1 MKTSIR
7 FFNSKKLR
15 SVYDEID
22 NNWYSSCVD
31 LVFILTNTKTPKTYW
46 NNLKS
51 RYPVV
56 KKYIKQYCLR
66 SNDNKRYQTDCI
78 NANGIKEL
86 LKIIKS
92 TKHEEVKK
100 WLEGSNN
107 PLDQQSKQK
116 AYELW
121 NSSILDDIEVGT
133 IKGLQQIHA
142 YIFGGLYEFAGQIR
156 EINISKGG
164 FKFSPYQHF
173 KIIFKNINQMP
184 ESNLEEIIE
193 KYVCMNIA
201 HPFMEGNG
209 RSTRIWL
216 DLILKKNLKK
226 VVDWSKISKENYL
239 KAMVKSHADDSLIY
253 KLIKNALTNKIDDR
267 TIFIKGIDYSY
278 YYEDV
283 DMDE

>member
-116 AYELW
+116 AY
-121 NSSILDDIEVGT
+121 
-133 IKGLQQIHA
+133 
-142 YIFGGLYEFAGQIR
+142 
-156 EINISKGG
+156 
-164 FKFSPYQHF
+164 
-173 KIIFKNINQMP
+173 
-184 ESNLEEIIE
+184 
-193 KYVCMNIA
+193 
-201 HPFMEGNG
+201 
-209 RSTRIWL
+209 
-216 DLILKKNLKK
+216 
-226 VVDWSKISKENYL
+226 
-239 KAMVKSHADDSLIY
+239 
-253 KLIKNALTNKIDDR
+253 
-267 TIFIKGIDYSY
+267 
-278 YYEDV
+278 
-283 DMDE
+283 